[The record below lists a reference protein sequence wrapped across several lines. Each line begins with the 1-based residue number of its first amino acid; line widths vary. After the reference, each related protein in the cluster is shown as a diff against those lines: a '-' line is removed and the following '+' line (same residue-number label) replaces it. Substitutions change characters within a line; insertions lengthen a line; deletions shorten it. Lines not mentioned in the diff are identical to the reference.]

1 MSQPKVT
8 IIITQRE
15 RFCFTQV
22 SLESILA
29 DDSYPFDLIYVEGGS
44 PDYIRE
50 YLQEKE
56 SQHDFMTVIHRDH
69 YLKTNE
75 ARNLALPLSQDSDY
89 VAFVDND
96 VIVERGWLKSLVNCA
111 EEEQA
116 ALVAPLIF
124 EGNPKL
130 PEQDKL
136 VHIAGAM
143 LKYRQKESDQSTLN
157 IYHKMHHAKLGNQKL
172 ERKLVDSIEFHANL
186 VRRSL
191 LDQVI
196 LEPDCDSLISH
207 VDMCLQAKV
216 LGKKTVLEP
225 QGRITFINPL
235 LVSGFNQDDIRLH
248 FFRWS
253 EQNIKSCL
261 DKMQQKWN
269 LDPKHPFLW
278 EFHRWAILNRQL
290 PLKWATKEG
299 GFARNLLKVCKLK
312 SCPSRLRTAIEFFI
326 LKATFPKEGVPCN
339 LKEDVWA
346 KKAEVMTV

>member
-1 MSQPKVT
+1 MLQPKVT
-8 IIITQRE
+8 LIITQRE

-29 DDSYPFDLIYVEGGS
+29 DNSYPFDLIYVDGGS
-44 PDYIRE
+44 PNHIQE
-50 YLQEKE
+50 YLQTKA
-56 SQHDFMTVIHRDH
+56 SQHDFITVIRRDH

-75 ARNLALPLSQDSDY
+75 ARNLALPLTKNSDY
-89 VAFVDND
+89 IAFLDND
-96 VIVERGWLKSLVNCA
+96 VIVERGWLKSLVECA

-124 EGNPKL
+124 EGNPQL
-130 PEQDKL
+130 PEQDKP

-143 LKYRQKESDQSTLN
+143 LQYKQKESGKATLN
-157 IYHKMHHAKLGNQKL
+157 IYHKLHHVPLGDRQL

-191 LDQVI
+191 LEKVN

-207 VDMCLQAKV
+207 VDMSLQAKILV
-216 LGKKTVLEP
+216 EKVVLEP
-225 QGRITFINPL
+225 QARITFINPL
-235 LVSGFNQDDIRLH
+235 LVSGFDQDDIQLH

-253 EQNIKSCL
+253 EENIQTSL
-261 DKMQQKWN
+261 DKMEQKWN

-290 PLKWATKEG
+290 PLKWATK
-299 GFARNLLKVCKLK
+299 ARSFPRNILKIGKLK
-312 SCPSRLRTAIEFFI
+312 FCPSWLRKAIEFAVFK
-326 LKATFPKEGVPCN
+326 LNFPKSGVPCN
-339 LKEDVWA
+339 LNQEVFEKLEAA
-346 KKAEVMTV
+346 KV